1 MTVTVETKDCN
12 YHFSVDSDS
21 MGIRIQFEKKLDNG
35 VRQITSYGT
44 FFEDG
49 NIALFSKWWMVENDY
64 KNEQEFFEKHF
75 QNKFNYEGFYYLCLR
90 KDLVMLIRLKKSPMI
105 GFLNVFPTNHIG
117 KILLKNSFMKKWS
130 KNTVKKRYSKVKIS
144 LDFP

>member
-1 MTVTVETKDCN
+1 MTVMVETKECN
-12 YHFSVDSDS
+12 YHFSADSDS

-90 KDLVMLIRLKKSPMI
+90 KRLGYVDSFEEITNDWILKYLSNKSYRENPAEEFIYEEM
-105 GFLNVFPTNHIG
+105 VEKHRQE
-117 KILLKNSFMKKWS
+117 KIFQG
-130 KNTVKKRYSKVKIS
+130 
-144 LDFP
+144 

>member
-1 MTVTVETKDCN
+1 MTVTVETKECN

-44 FFEDG
+44 LFEDG
-49 NIALFSKWWMVENDY
+49 NLALFSKWWMVENDY

-90 KDLVMLIRLKKSPMI
+90 KRLGYVDSFEEITNDWILKCLSNKSYRENPAEDFIYEEM
-105 GFLNVFPTNHIG
+105 VEKHRQE
-117 KILLKNSFMKKWS
+117 KIFQG
-130 KNTVKKRYSKVKIS
+130 
-144 LDFP
+144 

>member
-1 MTVTVETKDCN
+1 MTVMVETKEYN
-12 YHFSVDSDS
+12 YHFSADSDS

-44 FFEDG
+44 LFEDG

-90 KDLVMLIRLKKSPMI
+90 KRLGYVDSFEEITNDWILKCLSNKSYRENPAEEFIYEEM
-105 GFLNVFPTNHIG
+105 VEKHRQE
-117 KILLKNSFMKKWS
+117 KIFQG
-130 KNTVKKRYSKVKIS
+130 
-144 LDFP
+144 

>member
-1 MTVTVETKDCN
+1 MTVTVETKECN
-12 YHFSVDSDS
+12 YYFSVDSDS

-44 FFEDG
+44 LFEDG

-90 KDLVMLIRLKKSPMI
+90 KRSSYVDSFEEITNDWILKCLSNKSYRENPAEEFI
-105 GFLNVFPTNHIG
+105 YGEIVEKHRQE
-117 KILLKNSFMKKWS
+117 KIFQG
-130 KNTVKKRYSKVKIS
+130 
-144 LDFP
+144 